1 MEAAI
6 HSPRTAFR
14 DYFLQQGFLPM
25 GIDSFTVFKQF
36 DVGGTQFHELTATVS
51 SIWAFGFDA
60 VYKIIEGY
68 LCSVWFYKTGQV
80 YFVIQ
85 PPRSITV
92 ADRGGASLS
101 QLLETL
107 YSMAAGA
114 GISIAGLPNVAS
126 AEAGLPKAAS
136 AALQLWAVDEGL
148 LAELQQ
154 LAAWDVL
161 SEYSEDCSEYVYRT
175 ADIIE
180 WNGGVNLNKRNSL
193 KRCFNTP
200 DVVIRPLTKE
210 NFSVCFA
217 VEDEWCTHQ
226 DCDSC
231 RAFAGCLKD
240 SLKNMAV
247 IFDNSIYDG
256 IALYIDDKPAGYAIW
271 EMMNGVTDGRA
282 VKTAYIYFAK
292 SNVTNFNVY
301 LYYMAAKEYLTAAG
315 VECVNNGYDMG
326 KPGLRTFKKHLSV
339 HELRRKYL
347 CTLNPV
353 GL

>member
-1 MEAAI
+1 VPETNP
-6 HSPRTAFR
+6 SGPRAKTR

-25 GIDSFTVFKQF
+25 GTDSFPVFRQF
-36 DVGGTQFHELTATVS
+36 DSGGRQFHELTATVS

-68 LCSVWFYKTGQV
+68 LCSVWFYKSGHV

-85 PPRSITV
+85 PPRSIT
-92 ADRGGASLS
+92 AAASGGLGSDSLS
-101 QLLETL
+101 RLLDLL
-107 YSMAAGA
+107 YSMAAK
-114 GISIAGLPNVAS
+114 AGL
-126 AEAGLPKAAS
+126 S
-136 AALQLWAVDEGL
+136 AAGSPVLQLWAVDEGL
-148 LAELQQ
+148 LAELRR
-154 LAAWDVL
+154 LAAWDL
-161 SEYSEDCSEYVYRT
+161 SAEYSEDCSEYVYRI
-175 ADIIE
+175 ADLVE

-200 DVVIRPLTKE
+200 NVVIRPLTKE

-226 DCDSC
+226 DCESC

-247 IFDNSIYDG
+247 IFDNSVYDG
-256 IALYIDDKPAGYAIW
+256 IALYIDGRPAGYAIW
-271 EMMNGVTDGRA
+271 EVMNDKAGGGA
-282 VKTAYIYFAK
+282 KTAYIYFAK

-301 LYYMAAKEYLTAAG
+301 LYYIAAKDYLSGLKVEY
-315 VECVNNGYDMG
+315 VNNGYDMG

-339 HELRRKYL
+339 HELMPKYL
-347 CTLNPV
+347 CTLSKK
-353 GL
+353 GALI

>member
-1 MEAAI
+1 MAGN
-6 HSPRTAFR
+6 TR
-14 DYFLQQGFLPM
+14 DYFLRQGFLPM
-25 GIDSFTVFKQF
+25 GINSFPVFKQF
-36 DVGGTQFHELTATVS
+36 DSGGRQFHELTATVS

-60 VYKIIEGY
+60 VYKIIDGH
-68 LCSVWFYKTGQV
+68 LCSIWFYKSGHV

-92 ADRGGASLS
+92 AASLS
-101 QLLETL
+101 QLLDTL
-107 YSMAAGA
+107 YSM
-114 GISIAGLPNVAS
+114 I
-126 AEAGLPKAAS
+126 AEAGLP
-136 AALQLWAVDEGL
+136 ALQLWAVDEGL
-148 LAELQQ
+148 LAELRQ
-154 LAAWDVL
+154 LEAWDIL
-161 SEYSEDCSEYVYRT
+161 PEYSEDCSEYVYRI

-200 DVVIRPLTKE
+200 NVVIRPLAKE

-256 IALYIDDKPAGYAIW
+256 IALYINGKPMGYAIW
-271 EMMNGVTDGRA
+271 EIMDDGA
-282 VKTAYIYFAK
+282 GTKTAYVYFAK

-301 LYYMAAKEYLTAAG
+301 LYYMAAKEYLSASG
-315 VECVNNGYDMG
+315 VEYVNNGYDMG

-339 HELRRKYL
+339 HELMPKYL
-347 CTLNPV
+347 CTLTHK
-353 GL
+353 

>member
-1 MEAAI
+1 MAAAI
-6 HSPRTAFR
+6 RY
-14 DYFLQQGFLPM
+14 YFLRQGFLPM
-25 GIDSFTVFKQF
+25 GMDSFTVFKQF
-36 DVGGTQFHELTATVS
+36 DTGGRQFHELTATVS

-60 VYKIIEGY
+60 IYKIIEGF

-85 PPRSITV
+85 PSRSITT
-92 ADRGGASLS
+92 AASLS
-101 QLLETL
+101 QLIDTL
-107 YSMAAGA
+107 YSMAAEA
-114 GISIAGLPNVAS
+114 GISVADLP
-126 AEAGLPKAAS
+126 
-136 AALQLWAVDEGL
+136 ALQLWAVDERL
-148 LAELQQ
+148 LAELRQ
-154 LAAWDVL
+154 LRGWDV
-161 SEYSEDCSEYVYRT
+161 STEYSEECSEYVYRI

-200 DVVIRPLTKE
+200 NVVIRPLTKE

-271 EMMNGVTDGRA
+271 QVMNGVIDGRA
-282 VKTAYIYFAK
+282 VKTAYVYFAK

-301 LYYMAAKEYLTAAG
+301 LYYMAAKEYLAGAG
-315 VECVNNGYDMG
+315 VEHVNNGYDMG

-339 HELRRKYL
+339 YELRRKYL
-347 CTLNPV
+347 CTLKPI